1 MSESKSTQSKPADE
15 LAGHTPVIQQY
26 LRIKADYPDTLLL
39 FRMGDFYELFFE
51 DAKRAATLLDITL
64 TARGQSGGQAVP
76 MAGVPYHAADGYLAK
91 LVRQGVCAAICEQ
104 VGDPAT
110 SKGPVE
116 RKVMRVIT
124 PGTLTDEA
132 LLSDRQEALLMAI
145 ARRKNEFGLA
155 WLDLAGGRF
164 AVKQVATAEA
174 VAGELARLQP
184 AEIIAS
190 ETDAKWVAEFSELP
204 PRERP
209 EWQFDPVRA
218 ERQLCDQFSV
228 HDLSGFGLDNKTD
241 KALITAAGALL
252 SYVAETQKIAL
263 PHLRGM
269 QREQQTDLLVL
280 DSVTRRNLEIDT
292 HPEGR
297 REHTLTGLLD
307 RCQTPM
313 GSRLL
318 RRWLLAPLAD
328 RQRLRQRQDTITALL
343 NEQAFEQLQPQLQG
357 LGDLERIL
365 TRIALGSARPRDLA
379 ALRDGLAKLPD
390 IRTWLAGSAFP
401 VLSDSAQQ
409 LDLHSSEHA
418 LLEKAIIANPPML
431 MRDGGVIAD
440 GYHDKLDELR
450 GLSRQSNDFL
460 TEYEQRE
467 RERSGINTLKVGYN
481 RVHGYYIEISKAQSD
496 KAPTEY
502 TRRQTLKNAE
512 RFITEELKVYEDQ
525 VLGSRERALALENQL
540 YQHIIEQL
548 AAEHAGLQDTV
559 NQLARLD
566 ALSNLAARADRL
578 DYHAPQ
584 LNDEPGLDITGGRHP
599 VVEQVLQE
607 PFIANDCSLNPDR
620 RMLLITGPNMG
631 GKSTYMRQVAL
642 IVLLA
647 HIGSYV
653 PAQAARIG
661 PIDRIFTRIG
671 AGDDLTRG
679 QSTFMVEMSETA
691 NILRHATPQSLVLMD
706 EIGRGTSTFDGL
718 SLAWSVAIAL
728 AAEKQALSLFATHY
742 FELTTLAN
750 DYQGIINVHLDA
762 VEHGDKIV
770 FLHAVREGPASR
782 SYGLQVAAL
791 AGVPKAIIRRAGQ
804 RLKQLEQ
811 RALSGEASPQGSL
824 FAAPVAIE
832 SEDETDQAAN
842 ALLEKID
849 NLEVDDLS
857 PREALQVLYEL
868 KKIIRDSE

>member
-1 MSESKSTQSKPADE
+1 M
-15 LAGHTPVIQQY
+15 IQQY

-39 FRMGDFYELFFE
+39 FRMGDFYELFFD
-51 DAKRAATLLDITL
+51 DAKRAAGLLDITL
-64 TARGQSGGQAVP
+64 TQRGQSGGQPVP

-91 LVRQGVCAAICEQ
+91 LVKRGVCAAICEQ
-104 VGDPAT
+104 IGDPAT

-116 RKVMRVIT
+116 RKVVRVIT
-124 PGTLTDEA
+124 PGTLTDES
-132 LLSDRQEALLMAI
+132 LLGDRQEALLLAT
-145 ARRKNEFGLA
+145 ACHKNCFGLA

-164 AVKQVATAEA
+164 SVKQVDSLEA
-174 VAGELARLQP
+174 VASELARLQP
-184 AEIIAS
+184 AEIISS
-190 ETDAKWVAEFSELP
+190 ETDAKIIAGVVDQQ

-218 ERQLCDQFSV
+218 ERMLCDQFAL
-228 HDLSGFGLDNKTD
+228 HDLSGFGLDAELD
-241 KALITAAGALL
+241 QALIAAAGGLL
-252 SYVAETQKIAL
+252 SYVTETQKITL
-263 PHLRGM
+263 PHLRGIN
-269 QREQQTDLLVL
+269 REQHDDFLVL

-318 RRWLLAPLAD
+318 RRWLLAPLSD
-328 RQRLRQRQDTITALL
+328 RQRLQQRQSAITALL
-343 NEQAFEQLQPQLQG
+343 DQQAFDELQPRLQG

-379 ALRDGLAKLPD
+379 ALRDGLARLPE
-390 IRTWLAGSAFP
+390 IKCWLAESSYP
-401 VLSDSAQQ
+401 VLNDIGQQ
-409 LDLHSSEHA
+409 LDLHSEQQA
-418 LLEKAIIANPPML
+418 LLQQAIVENPPML
-431 MRDGGVIAD
+431 IRDGGVIAD
-440 GYHDKLDELR
+440 GYHQQLDELR
-450 GLSRQSNDFL
+450 GLSQQSNDFL
-460 TEYEQRE
+460 TEYEQRQ
-467 RERSGINTLKVGYN
+467 RERTGINTLKVGYN
-481 RVHGYYIEISKAQSD
+481 RVHGYYIEISKSQSD
-496 KAPTEY
+496 RAPTEY
-502 TRRQTLKNAE
+502 SRRQTLKNAE
-512 RFITEELKVYEDQ
+512 RFITEELKTYEDQ

-540 YQHIIEQL
+540 YRGVIEQL
-548 AAEHAGLQDTV
+548 ASRHASLQDTV
-559 NQLARLD
+559 NQLSRLD
-566 ALSNLAARADRL
+566 VLTNLAMRADSL

-584 LNDEPGLDITGGRHP
+584 LDQIPGLEIIGGRHP
-599 VVEQVLQE
+599 VVEQVLDE
-607 PFIANDCSLNPDR
+607 PFIANDCSLHPDR

-653 PAQAARIG
+653 PAKGARIG

-691 NILRHATPQSLVLMD
+691 NILHHATPQSLVLMD

-728 AAEKQALSLFATHY
+728 TAERQALSLFATHY
-742 FELTTLAN
+742 FELTSLAN
-750 DYQGIINVHLDA
+750 DYQGIVNVHLDA

-791 AGVPKAIIRRAGQ
+791 AGVPKSIIRRAGQ
-804 RLKQLEQ
+804 KLKQLEQ
-811 RALSGEASPQGSL
+811 RALSSESSPQAGL
-824 FAAPVAIE
+824 FDTPLMTAEVV
-832 SEDETDQAAN
+832 DQDVLN
-842 ALLEKID
+842 GQQLLEKIET
-849 NLEVDDLS
+849 LEVDDLS

-868 KKIIRDSE
+868 KQTALKTSDD

>member
-1 MSESKSTQSKPADE
+1 MPESKASKTSVD
-15 LAGHTPVIQQY
+15 LSGHTPVIQQY
-26 LRIKADYPDTLLL
+26 LRIKADYPDSLLL
-39 FRMGDFYELFFE
+39 FRMGDFYELFFD
-51 DAKRAATLLDITL
+51 DAKRAADLLDISL
-64 TARGQSGGQAVP
+64 TARGKSGGNPVA
-76 MAGVPYHAADGYLAK
+76 MAGVPYHAVDGYLAK
-91 LVRQGVCAAICEQ
+91 LVKRGVCAAICEQ
-104 VGDPAT
+104 IGDPAT

-116 RKVMRVIT
+116 RKVVRVIT
-124 PGTLTDEA
+124 PGTLTEES
-132 LLSDRQEALLMAI
+132 LLGDRQEALLMAVSTH
-145 ARRKNEFGLA
+145 KQGFGLA

-164 AVKQVATAEA
+164 SVKQVDSIEA
-174 VAGELARLQP
+174 VASEFARLQP
-184 AEIIAS
+184 AEILCS
-190 ETDAKWVAEFSELP
+190 ETTIEVIANISEQV
-204 PRERP
+204 PRELP
-209 EWQFDPVRA
+209 EWQFDAVRA

-228 HDLSGFGLDNKTD
+228 HDLTGFGLDNEED
-241 KALITAAGALL
+241 GLLIAAAGALL
-252 SYVAETQKIAL
+252 SYVEETQKTGL
-263 PHLRGM
+263 PHLRGIT
-269 QREQQTDLLVL
+269 REQHDDFLVL

-318 RRWLLAPLAD
+318 RRWLLAPLCD
-328 RQRLRQRQDTITALL
+328 RSRLRQRQDTITALL
-343 NEQAFEQLQPQLQG
+343 HEQSFEQLQPQLQG

-379 ALRDGLAKLPD
+379 ALRDGLARLPEMQQ
-390 IRTWLAGSAFP
+390 WLANSSFP
-401 VLSDSAQQ
+401 VLSDNAAR
-409 LDLHSSEHA
+409 LNLHSEEQT
-418 LLEKAIIANPPML
+418 LLQQAIVESPPML
-431 MRDGGVIAD
+431 MRDGGVIAE
-440 GYHDKLDELR
+440 GFHAELDELR
-450 GLSRQSNDFL
+450 GLSQQSNDFL
-460 TEYEQRE
+460 TDYEQRE
-467 RERSGINTLKVGYN
+467 RERSGISTLKVGYN
-481 RVHGYYIEISKAQSD
+481 KVHGYYIEISKAQSD

-512 RFITEELKVYEDQ
+512 RFITEELKTYEDQ

-540 YQHIIEQL
+540 YQQIIQQL
-548 AAEHAGLQDTV
+548 AQQHAGLQATV
-559 NQLARLD
+559 NQLSRLD
-566 ALSNLAARADRL
+566 ALTNLAARAEAL
-578 DYHAPQ
+578 DYHKPE
-584 LNDEPGLDITGGRHP
+584 LDDVPGLEITAGRHP
-599 VVEQVLQE
+599 VVEQVLDE
-607 PFIANDCSLNPDR
+607 PFIANDCSLNPER

-647 HIGSYV
+647 HIGAYV

-691 NILRHATPQSLVLMD
+691 NILHHATQQSLVLMD

-742 FELTTLAN
+742 FELTALAG
-750 DYQGIINVHLDA
+750 DYQGIVNVHLDA

-791 AGVPKAIIRRAGQ
+791 AGVPKAVIKRAGL

-811 RALSGEASPQGSL
+811 RALGGEPSPQGSL
-824 FAAPVAIE
+824 FDVPVVPETE
-832 SEDETDQAAN
+832 SESERYPAAQELVEQIE
-842 ALLEKID
+842 ALD
-849 NLEVDDLS
+849 VDDLT

-868 KKIIRDSE
+868 KQTAKSSD